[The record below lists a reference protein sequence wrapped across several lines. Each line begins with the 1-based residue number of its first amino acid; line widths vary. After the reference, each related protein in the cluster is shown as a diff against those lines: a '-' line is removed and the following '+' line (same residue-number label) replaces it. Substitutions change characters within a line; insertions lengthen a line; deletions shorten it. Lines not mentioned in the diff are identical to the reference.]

1 MAINRGLIEEF
12 YNGLDERSREALD
25 AAVNKVVEAKKRG
38 GKVAVV
44 TGSGP
49 NLHEGVTTL
58 IAELITK
65 GVVDGVTTSSAVVNH
80 EMGGAL
86 DRVKMCGA
94 AQLGMDEEKMPRGN
108 VFEFTDMTDEEL
120 DELGKEMLLDREL
133 LAKRHAAEGHMV
145 IKAAANM
152 AYPMG
157 LRTEK
162 LAEEILSLCRQCGL
176 PFETVAGWGCDART
190 MLGAGAERGVPV
202 LVTIPQMVGGGHVGL
217 SVGDSIPVAE
227 RSRRIA
233 DMLGSA
239 DVIIESAVALT
250 PGDTRRPLRDLH
262 GPRHLVVVAG
272 AARLQPQG

>member
-94 AQLGMDEEKMPRGN
+94 AQLGMDEQRLR
-108 VFEFTDMTDEEL
+108 VHRH
-120 DELGKEMLLDREL
+120 DRRR
-133 LAKRHAAEGHMV
+133 ARRAWKRNAA
-145 IKAAANM
+145 
-152 AYPMG
+152 
-157 LRTEK
+157 
-162 LAEEILSLCRQCGL
+162 
-176 PFETVAGWGCDART
+176 
-190 MLGAGAERGVPV
+190 
-202 LVTIPQMVGGGHVGL
+202 
-217 SVGDSIPVAE
+217 
-227 RSRRIA
+227 
-233 DMLGSA
+233 
-239 DVIIESAVALT
+239 
-250 PGDTRRPLRDLH
+250 
-262 GPRHLVVVAG
+262 
-272 AARLQPQG
+272 

>member
-1 MAINRGLIEEF
+1 MKINRELIEKF
-12 YNGLDERSREALD
+12 YGELDERSKEALD
-25 AAVNKVVEAKKRG
+25 AAVGRVVAAKKRG

-58 IAELITK
+58 IAELIEK
-65 GVVDGVTTSSAVVNH
+65 GIVDGVTTSSAVVNH

-94 AQLGMDEEKMPRGN
+94 AQLGLDEAKMPRGN
-108 VFEFTDMTDEEL
+108 VFEFTDMSDGELEEL
-120 DELGKEMLLDREL
+120 SKEMILDKEL
-133 LAKRHAAEGHMV
+133 LAKRRDAEGHMV

-162 LAEEILSLCRQCGL
+162 LAEEIHSLCRQSGL
-176 PFETVAGWGCDART
+176 PFETVAGWGCDRRT
-190 MLGAGAERGVPV
+190 MLGSGAARGVPV
-202 LVTIPQMVGGGHVGL
+202 LVTIPQLVGGGHVGL
-217 SVGDSIPVAE
+217 AVGDSIPVAE

-233 DMLGSA
+233 AMLGSA

-250 PGDTRRPLRDLH
+250 
-262 GPRHLVVVAG
+262 
-272 AARLQPQG
+272 